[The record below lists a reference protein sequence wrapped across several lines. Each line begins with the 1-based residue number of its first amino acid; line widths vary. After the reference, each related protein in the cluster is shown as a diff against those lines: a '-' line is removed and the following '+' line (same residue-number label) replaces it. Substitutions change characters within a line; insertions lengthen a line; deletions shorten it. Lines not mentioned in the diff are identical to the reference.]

1 MRNSER
7 EEEENFLPA
16 CVFLSVCLCVSR
28 FLPPSSFQLLNSST
42 SLALAALAL
51 IRSPLPSPS
60 PLFLSPTETPP
71 PKPPH
76 ARMALGAAT
85 RAGIWPTRSW
95 RWKRREGGRREGC
108 TALAVT
114 LVIVMQRTGWR
125 REERREGE
133 RERAEVEGKG
143 GGFTHLLSR
152 PDTHRRTHADLPVA
166 ASPFYVVLT
175 RPEPQST

>member
-7 EEEENFLPA
+7 EEGENFLPS

-51 IRSPLPSPS
+51 VRSPLPSPS

-85 RAGIWPTRSW
+85 RAGIWPTRWW
-95 RWKRREGGRREGC
+95 RWKRWEGGRREGC

-114 LVIVMQRTGWR
+114 PVIVMQRTGRR
-125 REERREGE
+125 REERE
-133 RERAEVEGKG
+133 RERRWRG
-143 GGFTHLLSR
+143 G
-152 PDTHRRTHADLPVA
+152 RRLHSPTQPAGQTQTDLPAA

>member
-7 EEEENFLPA
+7 EEGENFLPS

-51 IRSPLPSPS
+51 VRSPLPSPS

-85 RAGIWPTRSW
+85 RAGIWPTRWW
-95 RWKRREGGRREGC
+95 RWKRWEGGRREGC

-133 RERAEVEGKG
+133 RESERRGRGRA
-143 GGFTHLLSR
+143 
-152 PDTHRRTHADLPVA
+152 A
-166 ASPFYVVLT
+166 ASLT
-175 RPEPQST
+175 YSAGRTDTDARTRTYPLPPAHST